1 MTPAF
6 ALPGLAP
13 DLLAFSDAQSPAWD
27 ALKRTIENGAASAA
41 NPALGALAQMRSVG
55 SNASGA
61 LSGWIGARGVTLLL
75 GFLLIAAAIFSHPVV
90 VETAKSAGR
99 TAGKIAAVA
108 A

>member
-27 ALKRTIENGAASAA
+27 ALKQAIENGAASAT
-41 NPALGALAQMRSVG
+41 NPALGALAQMRSSKPG
-55 SNASGA
+55 GA
-61 LSGWIGARGVTLLL
+61 LIGARGVTLLFGL
-75 GFLLIAAAIFSHPVV
+75 LLIAAAIFSHPVV

>member
-41 NPALGALAQMRSVG
+41 NPALGALAQMRPVS
-55 SNASGA
+55 SGA

-99 TAGKIAAVA
+99 TAGKIAAVVA
-108 A
+108 